1 MMLSM
6 EDFEEKIER
15 LITEIKS
22 HTFFDPTYDAVFKR
36 IFSKDTTLIHFL
48 NAVLHL
54 EGDKQIEAVERRKP
68 SIALTSKLGRK
79 EVRFDVHAKLPN
91 GRFVDLEMQRA
102 THEDFLDRVE
112 LYASQLVVNP
122 RLTLTGNARK
132 TKRNEHPYLMPPTYS
147 IWICNFDVAFC
158 CAYREEFGVFR
169 LSDIGKT
176 GALPIYDKKKYL
188 FVDLTK
194 YTPSEEN
201 SPEALWM
208 KLFTQ
213 MASAMEAPATHDKVI
228 DDVYARM
235 RINIL
240 PETRITEIAAG
251 MIAEEE
257 IMTRLGTARRE
268 GRKEGLEEGLEKG
281 VKKGR
286 KEGRMEGCRET
297 AKSLLNL
304 IRKNSQIGKASEE
317 FAKKLENSL
326 LEILA
331 AQK

>member
-1 MMLSM
+1 M
-6 EDFEEKIER
+6 EDFEERLER
-15 LITEIKS
+15 LIAKIKS
-22 HTFFDPTYDAVFKR
+22 HTFFDPTYDAVFKK

-48 NAVLHL
+48 NAMLHL
-54 EGDKQIEAVERRKP
+54 EGENRIESIERRKP
-68 SIALTSKLGRK
+68 AITLTTKLGRK
-79 EVRFDVHAKLPN
+79 ETRFDVHAKLEN
-91 GRFVDLEMQRA
+91 GHFVDLEMQRA
-102 THEDFLDRVE
+102 SHDDFLDRVE
-112 LYASQLVVNP
+112 LYASQLAVNSKIDF
-122 RLTLTGNARK
+122 ARGRPQDEK
-132 TKRNEHPYLMPPTYS
+132 DDHPYLMPPAYS
-147 IWICNFDVAFC
+147 IWICNFDVPFC
-158 CAYREEFGVFR
+158 KTYREEFGVFR
-169 LSDIGKT
+169 MSDVGKT

-194 YTPSEEN
+194 YTPTEEN

-268 GRKEGLEEGLEKG
+268 GRKEGMEE
-281 VKKGR
+281 GR
-286 KEGRMEGCRET
+286 KEERKEMILNILKKGMAPRKIAEFLGI
-297 AKSLLNL
+297 SL
-304 IRKNSQIGKASEE
+304 SEV
-317 FAKKLENSL
+317 
-326 LEILA
+326 LA